1 MTRQTPAPIEH
12 TNFEITHQRASA
24 LGRLVEDGAL
34 DLRPP
39 YQRASVWD
47 DTQRIALVESWLRGI
62 SIGSVVFSDR
72 WTGAWRNPDGSRFD
86 PVEQAQWACVD
97 GQQRITTAIAWFTD
111 AFAVPAS
118 WFEPEH
124 VERTV
129 PTGDG
134 PYVHHSGLSLP
145 RRRHLDL
152 QATIQV
158 ETVKTATCVQ
168 DEAMIY
174 LLRNRGGTL
183 QTAADIDNARRVADS
198 RKEPRP

>member
-1 MTRQTPAPIEH
+1 VTRQTAAPIAH

-24 LGRLVEDGAL
+24 IGRNVTDGAL

-47 DTQRIALVESWLRGI
+47 DDQRIALVESWLRGI
-62 SIGSVVFSDR
+62 SVGSVVFSDR
-72 WTGAWRNPDGSRFD
+72 WTGAWRNADGSRFD
-86 PVEQAQWACVD
+86 PLTQAQWACVD
-97 GQQRITTAIAWFTD
+97 GQQRITTAIAWFAD
-111 AFAVPAS
+111 GFAVPAS

-124 VERTV
+124 VDTAEE
-129 PTGDG
+129 TGDG
-134 PYVHHSGLSLP
+134 LYVRHSGLSLP

-158 ETVKTATCVQ
+158 ETVKTATGVR
-168 DEAMIY
+168 DEARIY

-183 QTAADIDNARRVADS
+183 QTTTDIERAERVAES
-198 RKEPRP
+198 